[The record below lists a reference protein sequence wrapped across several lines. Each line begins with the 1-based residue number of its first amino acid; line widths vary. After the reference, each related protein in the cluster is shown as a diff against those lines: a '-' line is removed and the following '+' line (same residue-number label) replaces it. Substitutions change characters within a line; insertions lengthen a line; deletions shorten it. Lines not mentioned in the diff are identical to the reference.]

1 MLKNKYSDYVE
12 HYITNKNE
20 ITINFD
26 GDGDGDGFPSFEPTE
41 FDYSSLNP
49 SLNPTFNPSFNP
61 TKYFINSNNINT
73 SSNNLDFN
81 QIIIITFLTIG
92 PVLLIIFLFKY
103 KKYILSN
110 NFYKDK
116 KNKDL
121 KMDQFGVE
129 INNIYHD
136 IESCNNENQDLID

>member
-26 GDGDGDGFPSFEPTE
+26 GDGDSDGFPSFEPTE
-41 FDYSSLNP
+41 FNYSSFNP
-49 SLNPTFNPSFNP
+49 SLNQTFNP
-61 TKYFINSNNINT
+61 TIYFINSNNINN
-73 SSNNLDFN
+73 SSNNLDSN